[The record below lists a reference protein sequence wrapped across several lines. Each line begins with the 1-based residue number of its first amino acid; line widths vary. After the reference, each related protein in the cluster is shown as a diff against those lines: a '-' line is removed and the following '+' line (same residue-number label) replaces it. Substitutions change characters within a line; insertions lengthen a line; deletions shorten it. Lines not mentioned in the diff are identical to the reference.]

1 MSNEVKAACN
11 ICGEPMPAGEEVF
24 NFHGYSGP
32 CPKPPLMQP
41 HQRSVVEEK
50 KELDERA
57 EKLRGFLAADDSI
70 RLVDDAERLRMTE
83 QYKVMREYSRILDE
97 RILHFPSNRPRSQE
111 K

>member
-1 MSNEVKAACN
+1 MSSEVKAVCN

-32 CPKPPLMQP
+32 CPKPPLLQP
-41 HQRSVVEEK
+41 HQMRVVEEK
-50 KELDERA
+50 KDLDERA
-57 EKLRGFLAADDSI
+57 EKLRGFLAADDSV

-97 RILHFPSNRPRSQE
+97 RILHFPKRG
-111 K
+111 